1 MVDHNNKFCCT
12 SDLFVAKQ
20 HDVCFKSGIHLGF
33 QSSNYKPSRQPYTS
47 LDDARLLWLECD
59 FLQYIKTWKENVN
72 NRVLPSNDNI
82 NKKKMLLSEEDTE
95 EGLIISSLSMV
106 AIVRDILQEGAAYVL
121 GRRVNQDPL
130 EVYFGQ
136 RRSKDFRNENPTVQ
150 LFGSNARILD
160 VAKRSTDGSNVVLD

>member
-20 HDVCFKSGIHLGF
+20 HYACFKSGIHLGF
-33 QSSNYKPSRQPYTS
+33 QSSNYKQSRQPYTS
-47 LDDARLLWLECD
+47 PDGARLLWLECD
-59 FLQYIKTWKENVN
+59 FLQYLKTWKENVK

-82 NKKKMLLSEEDTE
+82 NKKKMLLSENTE

-106 AIVRDILQEGAAYVL
+106 AIVREILQEGAAYVL

-130 EVYFGQ
+130 EAYFGQ
-136 RRSKDFRNENPTVQ
+136 QRSKGFRNENPTLQ